1 MVGMIYTLVATLCPN
16 ALRFAQRRLFAQP
29 PRVCG
34 PWPYAAAS
42 PSSPSPWVWQ
52 KSRPFDGP
60 FERECLQR
68 FTEFDA
74 ATPPTRRI
82 MRLAIPPSEEVWRA
96 GEHPQ
101 RGAARG
107 GHGRRRAA

>member
-1 MVGMIYTLVATLCPN
+1 MSANSTEVIRSA
-16 ALRFAQRRLFAQP
+16 AA
-29 PRVCG
+29 G
-34 PWPYAAAS
+34 PWSLAL
-42 PSSPSPWVWQ
+42 PSGLALLAFAMGLA

-82 MRLAIPPSEEVWRA
+82 MRLAIPLSEEVWR
-96 GEHPQ
+96 GS
-101 RGAARG
+101 GI
-107 GHGRRRAA
+107 